1 MGLIH
6 RLHDGQGQEP
16 AEGSKR
22 LLWTVHGDGKHL
34 GPTEVVAPEERLVWS
49 RTIGI
54 GMQHIIAMFGATFLV
69 PLLTG
74 FPPTTT
80 IFFSGIGTLVFI
92 LATRGRGQRLGL
104 PSYTGSSF
112 AFISPVIAAKAHGGI
127 AVALGGIF
135 AAGAVLFI
143 IGLIVDR
150 FGSEWI
156 NVIMPPVVTGAV
168 VALIGL
174 NLAPAAWNEVK
185 VQPWTALITLTA
197 IVLATVLLRG
207 FLGRISILL
216 GVVIGYLVAWP
227 QGQLHLAQNWNAA
240 HWVGLPPFHTP
251 TFQARAIALIVP
263 VVIVLL
269 AENTGHIKAVA
280 SMTGRNLDRSL
291 GRGFMGDGAATM
303 FAGIGGGSGTTTYAE
318 NIGVMAATKVYSTA
332 AYIVA
337 GLTAIGLGMIPK
349 FGAIILSMP
358 IGVLGGATTVLYGLI
373 AVLGGRI
380 WVESRVDFKDPVN
393 LFPAAI
399 GLIAGAANYT
409 WSFTVAHEGFSFN
422 GIAIGAF
429 STIIVYQV
437 MKIGSRYGLMRG
449 VTPGDYGGVAGADGT
464 PPPPVPG
471 GDGHRGA
478 GEGYTGGEGAG
489 GTGKP
494 AEGPT
499 PTKG

>member
-1 MGLIH
+1 MGLTN
-6 RLHDGQGQEP
+6 RLHDGQGPEP
-16 AEGSKR
+16 GQGSKH

-34 GPTEVVAPEERLVWS
+34 GPTDVVAPEERLDWG

-54 GMQHIIAMFGATFLV
+54 GMQHVIAMFGATFLV

-92 LATRGRGQRLGL
+92 AATRGRGQRLGL

-112 AFISPVIAAKAHGGI
+112 AFISPVIAAKAHGGM

-135 AAGAVLFI
+135 CAGAVLFV
-143 IGLIVDR
+143 IGLLVDR
-150 FGSEWI
+150 FGSDWI
-156 NVIMPPVVTGAV
+156 NVVMPPVVTGAV

-185 VQPWTALITLTA
+185 VQPWIALITLMA
-197 IVLATVLLRG
+197 IVMGTVLLRG

-227 QGQLHLAQNWNAA
+227 MGQLHLKQNWDAA
-240 HWVGLPPFHTP
+240 KWFGAPPFHTP
-251 TFQARAIALIVP
+251 VFQGRAIALIVP

-280 SMTGRNLDRSL
+280 SMTARNLDRSL
-291 GRGFMGDGAATM
+291 GRGFMGDGTATM
-303 FAGIGGGSGTTTYAE
+303 LAGLGGGSGTTTYAE

-332 AYIVA
+332 AYLVA
-337 GLTAIGLGMIPK
+337 GLTAIALSMIPK

-358 IGVLGGATTVLYGLI
+358 TGVLGGATTVLYGLI
-373 AVLGGRI
+373 AVLGARI
-380 WVESRVDFKDPVN
+380 WVENRVDFKNPVN

-399 GLIAGAANYT
+399 GLITGAANYT

-429 STIIVYQV
+429 STIIIYHL
-437 MKIGSRYGLMRG
+437 MRIGARYGLMRG
-449 VTPGDYGGVAGADGT
+449 VTTGGISGVADSGGT
-464 PPPPVPG
+464 PPPPAG
-471 GDGHRGA
+471 GDGHGGT
-478 GEGYTGGEGAG
+478 GEGYTGGDGTAG
-489 GTGKP
+489 SGKP

-499 PTKG
+499 PSRA

>member
-1 MGLIH
+1 MGYETPVTT
-6 RLHDGQGQEP
+6 EP
-16 AEGSKR
+16 GPGSGKGWR
-22 LLWTVHGDGKHL
+22 RQLWTVHGDGRHL
-34 GPTEVVAPEERLVWS
+34 SPTEVVAPEERLDWS

-54 GMQHIIAMFGATFLV
+54 GMQHVVAMFGATFLV

-80 IFFSGIGTLVFI
+80 IFFSGVGTLVFI
-92 LATRGRGQRLGL
+92 LAPRGRGQRLGL

-112 AFISPVIAAKAHGGI
+112 AFISPVIAAKAHGGM

-143 IGLIVDR
+143 IGLLVDR
-150 FGSEWI
+150 FGSGWI
-156 NVIMPPVVTGAV
+156 NVLMPPVVTGAV

-174 NLAPAAWNEVK
+174 NLAPTAFSEVK
-185 VQPWTALITLTA
+185 QMPGTAIITLLA

-216 GVVIGYLVAWP
+216 GVIIGYLVAWP

-240 HWVGLPPFHTP
+240 DWFGAPPFHTP
-251 TFQARAIALIVP
+251 VFQARAIGLIVP
-263 VVIVLL
+263 VVIILL

-280 SMTGRNLDRSL
+280 SMTNRNLDRSL
-291 GRGFMGDGAATM
+291 GRGFAGDGMATM
-303 FAGIGGGSGTTTYAE
+303 LAGLFGGSGTTTYAE

-332 AYIVA
+332 AYLVA
-337 GLTAIGLGMIPK
+337 GLTAIGLGLIPK

-358 IGVLGGATTVLYGLI
+358 IGVLGGATTILYGLI

-380 WVESRVDFKDPVN
+380 WVEARVDFKNPVN

-399 GLIAGAANYT
+399 GLVAGAANYT
-409 WSFTVAHEGFSFN
+409 WSFTIAHEGFSFN

-429 STIIVYQV
+429 TTIIVYQL
-437 MKIGSRYGLMRG
+437 MNILSRYGLYRG
-449 VTPGDYGGVAGADGT
+449 VQPAALTLADG
-464 PPPPVPG
+464 
-471 GDGHRGA
+471 A
-478 GEGYTGGEGAG
+478 AGAG
-489 GTGKP
+489 GTVPPTQPSGDGHGGDGQ
-494 AEGPT
+494 GPGAGQPDAGPKQE
-499 PTKG
+499 PTKL